1 MGHVEF
7 GKWWRIFDLLLAV
20 SQTKTKK
27 RHLITV
33 TFAALGLQVAR
44 VIPPLSLE
52 IRMGVVIRGKRKL
65 SPRQRELVSEATLTL
80 PSPWQGEGKDYEK
93 QKETQSGFEE
103 RL

>member
-1 MGHVEF
+1 MGHVKFRE
-7 GKWWRIFDLLLAV
+7 KWRTFDLLLPV

-27 RHLITV
+27 RHLVAV
-33 TFAALGLQVAR
+33 TLAALGFQVAR

-80 PSPWQGEGKDYEK
+80 PSPWQGESKDYGK